1 MKIIALE
8 EHYCQ
13 PEISTAWDA
22 LPADLN
28 NDRRYAHK
36 HASRGG

>member
-13 PEISTAWDA
+13 PEISAAWDA

-28 NDRRYAHK
+28 ND
-36 HASRGG
+36 SVCVQS